1 MNILIL
7 ALGGALGTVLRY
19 FSVHFISKYYGVA
32 FPLGT
37 LAVNLSGSL
46 FIGFLWGLFEIH
58 FVSHHLRLFLIIGLL
73 GGFTTFSSFSME
85 NLNLLREG
93 AIKLAVLNILVC
105 NIGGILL
112 AYLGFLFA
120 RAL

>member
-1 MNILIL
+1 MNVLIL

-19 FSVHFISKYYGVA
+19 YSAHFISKYYGMA
-32 FPLGT
+32 FPVGT

-46 FIGFLWGLFEIH
+46 LIGFLWGLFELH
-58 FVSHHLRLFLIIGLL
+58 FVSHQLRLFLIIGLL
-73 GGFTTFSSFSME
+73 GGFTTFSSFSIE
-85 NLNLLREG
+85 NLNLIREG
-93 AIKLAVLNILVC
+93 AVKLALLNILIS

-120 RAL
+120 REL